1 MNKNQRL
8 LLKGLT
14 IISNGLSILQDAEIA
29 LDEMTEKQVRQ
40 VLERFEETI
49 CEFNMHEMLKTSYM
63 TYSQSN
69 TVVSHLVTK
78 IDLDESLP
86 Q

>member
-29 LDEMTEKQVRQ
+29 LDEMTEKQVRH
-40 VLERFEETI
+40 VLERFEETVTT
-49 CEFNMHEMLKTSYM
+49 FDMHEMLEESYK

-69 TVVSHLVTK
+69 TVVSQLVAK
-78 IDLDESLP
+78 LKLDEFDVS
-86 Q
+86 